1 MIKIGRVG
9 HREGTAG
16 LHRVTPWANL
26 FLLLGFVTAVL
37 ASPGVLVKLG
47 VLVIVLLLTAWSGE
61 PVGTFLRNIR
71 FVILFAAVLFLAQAL
86 SVHDGKVL
94 FSVGLPITDRGLYA
108 GAEMALRFLVVLSSS
123 FLFVL
128 VTDPDRLAGAFV
140 RMGIP
145 YRYGFVLV
153 LALRFVPFFQD
164 EYRTV
169 RDAQRI
175 RGVDLSLRRLFG
187 LRRAIRYTFL
197 PVLVA
202 GLTRVD
208 SIAIA
213 MKGRAFGLYPKRTF
227 SRRLRW
233 GGADWAALFVFIAVI
248 GTAVVAR
255 WFEWR

>member
-1 MIKIGRVG
+1 MIGRVG
-9 HREGTAG
+9 YREGTAG

-26 FLLLGFVTAVL
+26 LLLVGFIVAVL
-37 ASPGVLVKLG
+37 ASPGVLVKLA
-47 VLVIVLLLTAWSGE
+47 VLLIVLSLTAWSGE

-71 FVILFAAVLFLAQAL
+71 FVILFAAFLFLAQTL
-86 SVHDGKVL
+86 SLHEGKIL
-94 FSVGLPITDRGLYA
+94 FSLGLPITDRGLYA

-128 VTDPDRLAGAFV
+128 VTDPDRLADAFV

-145 YRYGFVLV
+145 YRYGFILV

-169 RDAQRI
+169 RDAQQI
-175 RGVDLSLRRLFG
+175 RGVDLSLRRLSG

-197 PVLVA
+197 PVLAA

-208 SIAIA
+208 TIAIA
-213 MKGRAFGLYPKRTF
+213 MKSRAFGLYPKRTF

-233 GGADWAALFVFIAVI
+233 EGVDWATMVIWIAVI
-248 GTAVVAR
+248 GMTIVAR
-255 WFEWR
+255 WFKWP

>member
-1 MIKIGRVG
+1 MIERVA
-9 HREGTAG
+9 HSEGTTG

-26 FLLLGFVTAVL
+26 LLLLSFVTAVL

-47 VLVIVLLLTAWSGE
+47 VLVTVLLLTAWSGE

-71 FVILFAAVLFLAQAL
+71 FVIVFAAVLFLAQAF
-86 SVHDGKVL
+86 SIHGGKVL

-128 VTDPDRLAGAFV
+128 VTDPDRLADAFV

-145 YRYGFVLV
+145 YRYGFVLM

-175 RGVDLSLRRLFG
+175 RGIDLSLRRLSG

-197 PVLVA
+197 PVLIA

-208 SIAIA
+208 SIAIS
-213 MKGRAFGLYPKRTF
+213 MKGRAFGLYSKRTF
-227 SRRLRW
+227 SRRFRW
-233 GGADWAALFVFIAVI
+233 GSADWATLFAFIAVI
-248 GTAVVAR
+248 VMTVVAR
-255 WFEWR
+255 WFKWP